1 MEWWESVRRRVLVEG
16 VSKRQVMRD
25 AGIHWET
32 LKKILEFSSPPGYR
46 SVKPRGEPKIG
57 PFRDRIR
64 EIQEEDK
71 TAPRKQRH
79 TAKRIFERLREEVY
93 CPAQWCRILSAAL
106 LTITRA
112 ACAAVTQLQRSRP
125 GPPRSALP

>member
-1 MEWWESVRRRVLVEG
+1 MYADMEWWESVRRRVLVEG

-79 TAKRIFERLREEVY
+79 TAKRIFERLREEGYTGGYTQVHD
-93 CPAQWCRILSAAL
+93 CQVPLRDRIVPE
-106 LTITRA
+106 R
-112 ACAAVTQLQRSRP
+112 RSSGR
-125 GPPRSALP
+125 